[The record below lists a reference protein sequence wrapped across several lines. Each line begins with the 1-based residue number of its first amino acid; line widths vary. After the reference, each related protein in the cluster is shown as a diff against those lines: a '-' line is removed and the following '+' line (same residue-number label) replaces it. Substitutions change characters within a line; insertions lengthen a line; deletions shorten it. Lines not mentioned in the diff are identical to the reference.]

1 MPKKPGQIIKLQ
13 KNFNYSKTLFNLKR
27 LHGLDFDKK
36 DIKEPIIFAK
46 TIKNPVRYYVEPIIP
61 RVILR
66 CGGISSNLAKEIAE
80 ETNDSDVRD
89 GK

>member
-1 MPKKPGQIIKLQ
+1 M
-13 KNFNYSKTLFNLKR
+13 FNLKR

-66 CGGISSNLAKEIAE
+66 CGGISSNLGIVLYY
-80 ETNDSDVRD
+80 TIIIIIINNINY
-89 GK
+89 